1 MDLRIVG
8 VQGRASRL
16 GVHAGRISNCHLG
29 QFPFRGQT
37 GSQTARSPVMTYL
50 QIRVRD
56 ALSCPWRIPMKPLL
70 FALCVMSD
78 RKSTPELQSPCN
90 LVCRLLIEKKKKI
103 NILNC
108 DRLAIRR
115 RLFSHTITSGSHSPV
130 RSIPSVAH
138 GPMTSHSVWIR
149 SVFFFFNGPGAP
161 EIQPFSPPR
170 ALPI

>member
-90 LVCRLLIEKKKKI
+90 LVCRLLLDKKRKRAEER
-103 NILNC
+103 LNRAYQELSEGEVALKETLQ
-108 DRLAIRR
+108 DVQTAHDQVKAAQL
-115 RLFSHTITSGSHSPV
+115 RLFQAAMLY
-130 RSIPSVAH
+130 SVGRRAAGLAH
-138 GPMTSHSVWIR
+138 FAKTP
-149 SVFFFFNGPGAP
+149 
-161 EIQPFSPPR
+161 
-170 ALPI
+170 L

>member
-29 QFPFRGQT
+29 QFPCRGQT

-90 LVCRLLIEKKKKI
+90 LVCRLLLEKKKRHQPPEQAMSI
-103 NILNC
+103 
-108 DRLAIRR
+108 
-115 RLFSHTITSGSHSPV
+115 GSHGA
-130 RSIPSVAH
+130 RREELAAA
-138 GPMTSHSVWIR
+138 TA
-149 SVFFFFNGPGAP
+149 PGTT
-161 EIQPFSPPR
+161 R
-170 ALPI
+170 

>member
-29 QFPFRGQT
+29 QFPCRGQT

-90 LVCRLLIEKKKKI
+90 LVCRLLLEKKKLLTKAQPVKDRTPAM
-103 NILNC
+103 IL
-108 DRLAIRR
+108 
-115 RLFSHTITSGSHSPV
+115 
-130 RSIPSVAH
+130 
-138 GPMTSHSVWIR
+138 MTSR
-149 SVFFFFNGPGAP
+149 FFMAFC
-161 EIQPFSPPR
+161 
-170 ALPI
+170 